1 MVNKFV
7 LIDNIFEFG
16 DILVFVVVRF
26 LSLYVCKLCWLI
38 FYINDNEKY
47 LCINLCVCEW
57 KDSKIIGFYILLY
70 CRN

>member
-47 LCINLCVCEW
+47 LCINLYVCEW
-57 KDSKIIGFYILLY
+57 KDSKINSFYILY

>member
-57 KDSKIIGFYILLY
+57 KDSKIIGFYILY